1 MKEEIKK
8 DIIIGIITPWGVSL
22 MSKKLENWSD
32 VDINGFMPIH
42 YISVRTSK
50 ENYQKAY
57 RFKIVPFED
66 KSIS

>member
-8 DIIIGIITPWGVSL
+8 DIIIGIITPWGVPL

-32 VDINGFMPIH
+32 VDINGFMSIH

-50 ENYQKAY
+50 DNYKKVQ
-57 RFKIVPFED
+57 RFEIKPIN
-66 KSIS
+66 

>member
-32 VDINGFMPIH
+32 VDINDFMSIH
-42 YISVRTSK
+42 YITVRTSK
-50 ENYQKAY
+50 ENYEKAY
-57 RFKIVPFED
+57 RFKIIPVDD
-66 KSIS
+66 K

>member
-32 VDINGFMPIH
+32 VDINGFMSIH

-50 ENYQKAY
+50 DNYKKVQ
-57 RFKIVPFED
+57 RFEIKPIN
-66 KSIS
+66 

>member
-8 DIIIGIITPWGVSL
+8 DIIIRIITPWGVSL

-32 VDINGFMPIH
+32 VDINGFMSIH

-50 ENYQKAY
+50 DNYKKAQ
-57 RFKIVPFED
+57 RFEIKPID
-66 KSIS
+66 

>member
-8 DIIIGIITPWGVSL
+8 DLIIRIITPWGLSL

-32 VDINGFMPIH
+32 VDINGFMSIH

-50 ENYQKAY
+50 DNYKKAQ
-57 RFKIVPFED
+57 RFEIKPIN
-66 KSIS
+66 

>member
-32 VDINGFMPIH
+32 
-42 YISVRTSK
+42 
-50 ENYQKAY
+50 A
-57 RFKIVPFED
+57 
-66 KSIS
+66 